1 MGDNFRHKPYALS
14 SDLVKPFYTWIDS
27 GLSNRLQEL
36 FVKTPLIFA
45 LWLAL
50 GGVANSSSLLLR
62 APHPQLTDFVD
73 DLVTRYQDENH
84 KPVFVKIAVAVQNGR
99 IVDSRTYTPSGVPA
113 VDEAVRRW
121 VLYQWKF
128 NSDVSGRFAIPL
140 QIKSQLGLDPVR
152 KLVIFR

>member
-1 MGDNFRHKPYALS
+1 M
-14 SDLVKPFYTWIDS
+14 
-27 GLSNRLQEL
+27 
-36 FVKTPLIFA
+36 KTPLIFA

-62 APHPQLTDFVD
+62 APRPQLTDFVD

-99 IVDSRTYTPSGVPA
+99 IVDSSTYTPSGVPA

-121 VLYQWKF
+121 VQYQWKF